1 MASFPIQAESYNT
14 QTVEGNINDLDLELT
29 DEKNLESSLG
39 NNSATKIAEAEAFM
53 AQNKDIVLDQHARL
67 LSLNLELRAIV
78 HSNKTKQADDE
89 AYNALITSTEY
100 QNLADK
106 IAEIKAMT
114 TDLRDFLIQEGV
126 RGRPP
131 TTDE

>member
-29 DEKNLESSLG
+29 DEKNLASSLG
-39 NNSATKIAEAEAFM
+39 NDSATKIAEAEAFM